1 MRSVL
6 ITGAGGGIGVALC
19 REFTQAGYRVIA
31 TDIMAGAPKLMCD
44 VYISIDL
51 DKMCRDAVIR
61 DEAMAAVRSAVESG
75 KLAAIV
81 NNAALQVVKP
91 VEALTAD
98 EWTSTFNVNVIA
110 PFLLVQGML
119 SELEAGQGCVVNV
132 SSIHA
137 KLTKPEFAA
146 YATSKAAM
154 DGLTRSLAVELGGRV
169 RVNAIAPAAISTPM
183 LMAGFEGR
191 EAEFELLGAMHPTG
205 KIGRPEEIA
214 ELALYLVADAPP
226 FLNGATLTIDGG
238 IGARLHDPV

>member
-19 REFTQAGYRVIA
+19 REFTRAGYRVIA
-31 TDIMAGAPKLMCD
+31 TDVMADAPKLMCD
-44 VYISIDL
+44 TYVSIDL
-51 DKMCRDAVIR
+51 DKMCRDAVFR
-61 DEAMAAVRSAVESG
+61 DEAMAAVRSAVEGG

-91 VEALTAD
+91 VDALTAD
-98 EWTSTFNVNVIA
+98 EWAATFNVNVIA
-110 PFLLVQGML
+110 PFLLVQGL
-119 SELEAGQGCVVNV
+119 LPELEAGQGCVVNV

-154 DGLTRSLAVELGGRV
+154 DGLTRSLAVEIGGRV
-169 RVNAIAPAAISTPM
+169 RVNSIAPAAISTPM

-191 EAEFELLGAMHPTG
+191 EAEFGLLGAMHPTG
-205 KIGRPEEIA
+205 KIGRPEDIA
-214 ELALYLVADAPP
+214 ELALYLVTDAPP